1 MAPGAG
7 IQVPDIDLSGDD
19 ASFADELS
27 QFLDE
32 HLDGFKARFK
42 GAREAD
48 AQMAVARE
56 WQAAMASGGWAA
68 ITWPEEYGGRAATS
82 RQQLAFHLTC
92 AQRRVPQ

>member
-7 IQVPDIDLSGDD
+7 VQLPDIDLSGED

-48 AQMAVARE
+48 A
-56 WQAAMASGGWAA
+56 
-68 ITWPEEYGGRAATS
+68 
-82 RQQLAFHLTC
+82 
-92 AQRRVPQ
+92 

>member
-7 IQVPDIDLSGDD
+7 IQLPDIDLSGDD

-32 HLDGFKARFK
+32 HLDGFKARFT

-68 ITWPEEYGGRAATS
+68 ISLGPRNMAV
-82 RQQLAFHLTC
+82 
-92 AQRRVPQ
+92 AQRPRVSSWHST